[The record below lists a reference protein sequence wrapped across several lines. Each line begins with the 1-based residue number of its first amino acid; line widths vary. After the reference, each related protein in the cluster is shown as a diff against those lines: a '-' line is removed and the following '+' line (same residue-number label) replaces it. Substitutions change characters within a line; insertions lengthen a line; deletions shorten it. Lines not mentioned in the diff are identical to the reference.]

1 MATFSGIIKL
11 SGYNVQNTLSGTC
24 NGGISNIIVS
34 GGSAPYT
41 VTWTGN
47 TTTYTAD
54 TFNLNSLC
62 AADYEAT
69 ITDINGNTAK
79 TTLTVSALT
88 IPSLTVSITNSACT
102 TDTNKVG
109 QITVDS
115 STTTTNNYRYEIR
128 KSGKLIS
135 TYYGNTGSTSHV
147 FNDLKNGEYTI
158 KVVEQ
163 TPATISTIAD
173 NSGCTAYD
181 YLDDGKYSGWTIS
194 TLFAKWTNYVPF
206 APFRLNFTSGWGP
219 GYGSDFSFPLGLGP
233 NGKVYTKDP
242 SVWLYT
248 GITSNRLT
256 DSSSTW
262 YLGTSAFTM
271 NEGGAVGP
279 AIGSTNADIGKFY
292 FNTYINKFILR
303 WPTLNS
309 GVGWV
314 TIDPRVNYGRYGNPI
329 ASLCTGSTYGVLT
342 SNVGA
347 SDYTINSS
355 GNVDLASDV
364 LAGTNNRFSTSVSSN
379 NSQFTGMLSLCS
391 YNNYTWQTSFNSTA
405 VTSNDVALVLAA
417 FRDDT
422 GKYGVKG
429 VTHNLTLVFNSSSG
443 SVSIKNNFGNEAY
456 AISKTKIPLFHDC
469 RFSGCSDTNPYYG
482 VSTILTNTG
491 TQSPYSGSTIWNDQG
506 STRVKVT
513 RSGEIGEKFN
523 IQITDTMG
531 ATASG
536 AITKGDGA
544 ANPYNSLYTI
554 NLNLL
559 DKTTWTG
566 NSESIGTWVDNYAL
580 CKYLGSRK
588 IGFGEYLQASSRW
601 YHMSFSGSP
610 SEEVVVAPLCS
621 QLDGPSV
628 ITGITLTTGTTSNI
642 IESSTCNSYFSC
654 SSGVP
659 KVKPRLTVSIQNMP
673 EPSVTVTNLNKVTTN
688 VSTTIGFKPS
698 LDIYN
703 SVEDKTKKIQFYF
716 GGQNEDMVFGNM
728 FPKFRI
734 FPYIF
739 QTEEVSTLPDYEA
752 IFDTQPRILDNSTND
767 TLFSASTYIPL
778 SALSTEVAW
787 EFVVRLSYLYKD
799 KKYKNNEVWV
809 DTASYPTKKY
819 IDYNTDQYMVVVSNP
834 PIPTLKLTD
843 FIVRDTKPSIKI
855 ETTRVTN
862 IPDASSPL
870 YSAYT
875 YYYTLST
882 ENTSKPFVVANGLVL
897 KEGLSASTDS
907 TTEAMGD
914 YQYMRTS
921 RAVRFHPETVQ
932 NNDELQFLYDAVGGS
947 YTQFVTVPSTVTST
961 VTEEIYEQNGYYYI
975 NLDKQS
981 SGGVGV
987 AVNGATLFNDKDYR
1001 KSGEKQIQLLRPT
1014 STYVSGD
1021 TIALFY
1027 RTIYSVIGF
1036 SATKEPVIPIKY
1048 VKDKPLKEEIMLNMF
1063 NYNGD
1068 LISEQQKTL
1077 GINVV
1082 GSTIENFK
1090 LIPPAPGRY
1099 TYKVIIKRYYP
1110 LISGEE
1116 VVTESQTELVPFEI
1130 TRDVFYSPS

>member
-11 SGYNVQNTLSGTC
+11 SGYNVQNTLTNTC
-24 NGGISNIIVS
+24 NGSINNILVS
-34 GGSAPYT
+34 GGSAPYV
-41 VTWTGN
+41 VTWTGL
-47 TTTYTAD
+47 TTTYTAN
-54 TFNLNSLC
+54 TFNLNNLC
-62 AADYEAT
+62 AADYQAT
-69 ITDINGNTAK
+69 ITDINGNTGT

-88 IPSLTVSITNSACT
+88 EPSLTVSITNSACT

-135 TYYGNTGSTSHV
+135 TYYGDTGSTSHV

-163 TPATISTIAD
+163 KPLTVKTIAD

-194 TLFAKWTNYVPF
+194 TLFDKWTNYVPF
-206 APFRLNFTSGWGP
+206 APFRLNFTAGWGP

-233 NGKVYTKDP
+233 NGKIYTKDP
-242 SVWLYT
+242 YVWLYT
-248 GITSNRLT
+248 GTTSDRLT
-256 DSSSTW
+256 DNSATW

-329 ASLCTGSTYGVLT
+329 ASLCTGNTYGVST

-347 SDYTINSS
+347 GDYTINSS

-364 LAGTNNRFSTSVSSN
+364 LAGTYNRFSTSASSN
-379 NSQFTGMLSLCS
+379 NLQFTGMLSLCS

-405 VTSNDVALVLAA
+405 STSNDIALVLAA

-443 SVSIKNNFGNEAY
+443 SVSVKNNFGNEAY
-456 AISKTKIPLFHDC
+456 AISKTKTPRFHDC
-469 RFSGCSDTNPYYG
+469 RFSGCSKTNPYYG
-482 VSTILTNTG
+482 ISTILTNTG

-531 ATASG
+531 AIASG
-536 AITKGDGA
+536 AITKADGA

-601 YHMSFSGSP
+601 YHMSFSGAP
-610 SEEVVVAPLCS
+610 SEEVIVAPLCN

-628 ITGITLTTGTTSNI
+628 ITGITLTTGTTSNL

-654 SSGVP
+654 SNGVP
-659 KVKPRLTVSIQNMP
+659 KVKPKLTVSIQNMP
-673 EPSVTVTNLNKVTTN
+673 EPSVTVNNLNKATTN
-688 VSTTIGFKPS
+688 VSTTVGFRPN

-703 SVEDKTKKIQFYF
+703 AESDKTKEIQFYF
-716 GGQNEDMVFGNM
+716 GGENEDMTFDNM

-734 FPYIF
+734 YPYIF
-739 QTEEVSTLPDYEA
+739 QTEEVSTMPDYEA
-752 IFDTQPRILDNSTND
+752 IFDTQPKVLDISTND
-767 TLFSASTYIPL
+767 TLFSASTNIPL
-778 SALSTEVAW
+778 SGLSTETAW
-787 EFVVRLSYLYKD
+787 EFIVRLSYLYKD

-809 DTASYPTKKY
+809 DTASYPPKRY
-819 IDYNTDQYMVVVSNP
+819 IDYNTDQYLVVVTNP
-834 PIPTLKLTD
+834 PTPTLKLTD
-843 FIVRDTKPSIKI
+843 FNIVDTTPSIKI
-855 ETTRVTN
+855 ETNRVSDM
-862 IPDASSPL
+862 PDVSSPL

-875 YYYTLST
+875 YYYTLKS
-882 ENTSKPFVVANGLVL
+882 EFTSRPFVVTNGLVL
-897 KEGLSASTDS
+897 KEGFSADTN
-907 TTEAMGD
+907 TTQAATGD
-914 YQYMRTS
+914 YIYITTS
-921 RAVRFHPETVQ
+921 RTVRFNPETVQ

-947 YTQFVTVPSTVTST
+947 HTQFVTIPSTVTTT
-961 VTEEIYEQNGYYYI
+961 VTDEIYEQDGYYYI

-987 AVNGATLFNDKDYR
+987 AVNGVTIYNDKDYR
-1001 KSGEKQIQLLRPT
+1001 KSGEKQIQLMGST

-1027 RTIYSVIGF
+1027 RTIYTVIGF
-1036 SATKEPVIPIKY
+1036 STTKNPVIP
-1048 VKDKPLKEEIMLNMF
+1048 VKHNKTKPLIEDIIVRMF
-1063 NYNGD
+1063 DYNGD
-1068 LISEQQKTL
+1068 LIEKQQKTL
-1077 GINVV
+1077 GINVI
-1082 GSTIENFK
+1082 GSNIENFK
-1090 LIPPAPGRY
+1090 LSPPAPGRY
-1099 TYKVIIKRYYP
+1099 TYKVMIKRYYP

-1116 VVTESQTELVPFEI
+1116 VVTQSETESVPFEI

>member
-11 SGYNVQNTLSGTC
+11 SGYNVQNTLSGAC
-24 NGGISNIIVS
+24 SGGINNILVS

-41 VTWTGN
+41 VTWTGI
-47 TTTYTAD
+47 TTTYTAN
-54 TFNLNSLC
+54 TFNLTNLC

-69 ITDINGNTAK
+69 ITDINSNTGK
-79 TTLTVSALT
+79 TTLTISALT
-88 IPSLTVSITNSACT
+88 IPSLAVSITNSACT

-115 STTTTNNYRYEIR
+115 STTTAKNYRYEIR

-135 TYYGNTGSTSHV
+135 THYGDTGTTSHV

-158 KVVEQ
+158 KLVEQ
-163 TPATISTIAD
+163 NPITINTIAD

-194 TLFAKWTNYVPF
+194 TLFAKWTDYVPF

-233 NGKVYTKDP
+233 NGRIYYNNP
-242 SVWLYT
+242 YVWLYT
-248 GITSNRLT
+248 GTTSDRLT
-256 DSSSTW
+256 DSSTSW

-279 AIGSTNADIGKFY
+279 TIGSDNADIGKFY

-303 WPTLNS
+303 WPTLDS

-314 TIDPRVNYGRYGNPI
+314 TIDPRVNYGRHGNPI
-329 ASLCTGSTYGVLT
+329 ASLCTGDTYGVLN
-342 SNVGA
+342 SNVNAG
-347 SDYTINSS
+347 DYTINSS

-364 LAGTNNRFSTSVSSN
+364 VSGTYNRFSTSTTSK

-391 YNNYTWQTSFNSTA
+391 YNNYTWQTSFNSTGA
-405 VTSNDVALVLAA
+405 TNNDIALVLAA

-429 VTHNLTLVFNSSSG
+429 VTHNLTLIFNGSSG
-443 SVSIKNNFGNEAY
+443 SVSIKNNFGNESY
-456 AISKTKIPLFHDC
+456 AISKTKEPLFHDC
-469 RFSGCSDTNPYYG
+469 SVSGCSQTNEYYG
-482 VSTILTNTG
+482 ISTILSNNG
-491 TQSPYSGSTIWNDQG
+491 IQSPYSGSTNWIDQG

-513 RSGEIGEKFN
+513 RSGQIGENFN

-531 ATASG
+531 ATAHG
-536 AITKGDGA
+536 AITKGDGN

-588 IGFGEYLQASSRW
+588 IGFGEYSQASTRW
-601 YHMSFSGSP
+601 YHMSFTGSP
-610 SEEVVVAPLCS
+610 TEEVVVAPLCS
-621 QLDGPSV
+621 QLNGPSI
-628 ITGITLTTGTTSNI
+628 ITGITLTTGTTANI

-654 SSGVP
+654 SNGVP
-659 KVKPRLTVSIQNMP
+659 KVKPRLSVSIQNMP
-673 EPSVTVTNLNKVTTN
+673 IPSLTINNLNKATTK
-688 VSTTIGFKPS
+688 VSTVVGFKPS

-703 SVEDKTKKIQFYF
+703 SLTDKTKEIQFYF
-716 GGQNEDMVFGNM
+716 GGENEDMGFYNM
-728 FPKFRI
+728 FPKFRVY
-734 FPYIF
+734 PYIF
-739 QTEEVSTLPDYEA
+739 QTEEISTMPDYEA
-752 IFDTQPRILDNSTND
+752 IFDSQPKTLDNSTND

-778 SALSTEVAW
+778 SALSTETAW
-787 EFVVRLSYLYKD
+787 EFIVRLSYLYKD

-809 DTASYPTKKY
+809 DTAVYPTEKY
-819 IDYNTDQYMVVVSNP
+819 IDYNTDQYLIVVTNP
-834 PIPTLKLTD
+834 TIPTLKLND
-843 FIVRDTKPSIKI
+843 FDVPNSNPSIKI
-855 ETTRVTN
+855 ETNRVSEM
-862 IPDASSPL
+862 PDITSSL
-870 YSAYT
+870 YSSYT
-875 YYYTLST
+875 YYHTLSSQ
-882 ENTSKPFVVANGLVL
+882 NISKPFVVVNGLVL
-897 KEGLSASTDS
+897 KEGLSASSES
-907 TTEAMGD
+907 TTVAMGD
-914 YQYMRTS
+914 YTYILATRTI
-921 RAVRFHPETVQ
+921 RFHPETVQ
-932 NNDELQFLYDAVGGS
+932 NGDELQFLYDAVGGS
-947 YTQFVTVPSTVTST
+947 HTQFVTVPSTVTT
-961 VTEEIYEQNGYYYI
+961 TITDEIYEQNGYYYI

-981 SGGVGV
+981 SGGVAV
-987 AVNGATLFNDKDYR
+987 AVNGGMIYNDKDYR
-1001 KSGEKQIQLLRPT
+1001 KTGEKQIQLLGST

-1036 SATKEPVIPIKY
+1036 TTTKEPIIPIKHI
-1048 VKDKPLKEEIMLNMF
+1048 KDKPLKEEIIVKMF
-1063 NYNGD
+1063 DYNGD
-1068 LISEQQKTL
+1068 LIEEQQKTL
-1077 GINVV
+1077 GINLIGAV
-1082 GSTIENFK
+1082 TERFK
-1090 LIPPAPGRY
+1090 LTPPAPGHY
-1099 TYKVIIKRYYP
+1099 TYKVTIKRYYP
-1110 LISGEE
+1110 LISGDE
-1116 VVTESQTELVPFEI
+1116 VITESQTDSVPFEI

>member
-24 NGGISNIIVS
+24 GGGISNILVS
-34 GGSAPYT
+34 GGSAPYI
-41 VTWTGN
+41 VTWTGL
-47 TTTYTAD
+47 TTTYTAN
-54 TFNLNSLC
+54 TFNLTNLC

-69 ITDINGNTAK
+69 ITDINGNTGK
-79 TTLTVSALT
+79 TILTVSALT
-88 IPSLTVSITNSACT
+88 IPLLTVSITNSACT

-115 STTTTNNYRYEIR
+115 STTTSENYRYEIR

-135 TYYGNTGSTSHV
+135 TYYGDTGSTSHV

-158 KVVEQ
+158 KLVEQ
-163 TPATISTIAD
+163 NPITVKTITD

-194 TLFAKWTNYVPF
+194 TLFTKWTDYVPF
-206 APFRLNFTSGWGP
+206 APFRLNFTTGWGP
-219 GYGSDFSFPLGLGP
+219 GYNNNFSFPLGLGP
-233 NGKVYTKDP
+233 NGVIYSKNP
-242 SVWLYT
+242 FVWLYT
-248 GITSNRLT
+248 GKTTSRLT
-256 DSSSTW
+256 DSSTDW

-279 AIGSTNADIGKFY
+279 AIGSANSDIGKFY

-303 WPTLNS
+303 WPTIN
-309 GVGWV
+309 GGIGWV
-314 TIDPRVNYGRYGNPI
+314 TVDPRVDYGRYGNPI
-329 ASLCTGSTYGVLT
+329 ASLCTGNTYGVLT

-347 SDYTINSS
+347 GDYTINSS

-364 LAGTNNRFSTSVSSN
+364 VSGTYNRFSTSTTSK

-391 YNNYTWQTSFNSTA
+391 YNNYTWQTSFNSTG
-405 VTSNDVALVLAA
+405 VTNNDIALVLAA

-422 GKYGVKG
+422 GKYGTKG
-429 VTHNLTLVFNSSSG
+429 VTHNLTLVFNSSAG
-443 SVSIKNNFGNEAY
+443 TVSMKNNFGNEAY
-456 AISKTKIPLFHDC
+456 AISKTKKPLFHDC
-469 RFSGCSDTNPYYG
+469 RHSGCSKTNPYYG
-482 VSTILTNTG
+482 ISTILTNTG
-491 TQSPYSGSTIWNDQG
+491 AQSPFSANTWNEQG

-536 AITKGDGA
+536 AITKADGA

-559 DKTTWTG
+559 DKKTWTG

-588 IGFGEYLQASSRW
+588 IGFGEYAQPSTRW

-610 SEEVVVAPLCS
+610 SEEIVIAPLCN
-621 QLDGPSV
+621 QLDGPSI

-642 IESSTCNSYFSC
+642 IQSSTCNSYFSC

-659 KVKPRLTVSIQNMP
+659 KVKPRLTVSIQDMP
-673 EPSVTVTNLNKVTTN
+673 EPSVTVSNLNTTKTN
-688 VSTTIGFKPS
+688 VSSIVGFRPS

-703 SVEDKTKKIQFYF
+703 SLTDKTKEIQFYF
-716 GGQNEDMVFGNM
+716 GGRNEDMGFDNM
-728 FPKFRI
+728 FPKFRVY
-734 FPYIF
+734 PYIF
-739 QTEEVSTLPDYEA
+739 QTEEVSTMPDYEA
-752 IFDTQPRILDNSTND
+752 IFDSQPKILDNTTND
-767 TLFSASTYIPL
+767 TLFSASTHIPL
-778 SALSTEVAW
+778 SGLSTETAW
-787 EFVVRLSYLYKD
+787 EFIVRLSYLYKD

-819 IDYNTDQYMVVVSNP
+819 IDYNTDQYLVVVTNP
-834 PIPTLKLTD
+834 PIPTLNLGD
-843 FIVRDTKPSIKI
+843 FSVRDTKPSIRI
-855 ETTRVTN
+855 ENTRVSGM
-862 IPDASSPL
+862 PDVSSPL

-875 YYYTLST
+875 HYQTLRS
-882 ENTSKPFVVANGLVL
+882 ENISKPWVVANGLVL
-897 KEGLSASTDS
+897 KEGLPQASGS
-907 TTEAMGD
+907 TTLAMGD
-914 YQYMRTS
+914 YVYLRPS
-921 RAVRFHPETVQ
+921 RAVKFNPETVQ
-932 NNDELQFLYDAVGGS
+932 NGDELQFLYDAVGGS
-947 YTQFVTVPSTVTST
+947 YTQFLTVPDTITNT
-961 VTEEIYEQNGYYYI
+961 ITDEMYEQNGYYYI

-987 AVNGATLFNDKDYR
+987 AINGVTIYNNKDYR
-1001 KSGEKQIQLLRPT
+1001 KSGEKQIQLLRGT

-1027 RTIYSVIGF
+1027 RTIYTVIGF
-1036 SATKEPVIPIKY
+1036 STTKNPTIPIKY
-1048 VKDKPLKEEIMLNMF
+1048 TKNKPLKEEISVNMF
-1063 NYNGD
+1063 DYNGD
-1068 LISEQQKTL
+1068 LIEEQQKTL
-1077 GINVV
+1077 GIEVMGAN
-1082 GSTIENFK
+1082 IENFK
-1090 LIPPAPGRY
+1090 LTPPAPGRY
-1099 TYKVIIKRYYP
+1099 TYKVMIKRYYP

-1116 VVTESQTELVPFEI
+1116 VVTQSQTESVPFEI